1 MDFPLQ
7 EDRKKIE
14 AIDWLVFDVSQRG
27 EAVKQANALMR
38 TFVGKLT
45 EPVAVNDLKFQKF
58 SLPWPYA

>member
-14 AIDWLVFDVSQRG
+14 AIDWLVFDVSQRA

-45 EPVAVNDLKFQKF
+45 ETVTVNELK
-58 SLPWPYA
+58 L